1 MRLSKTQVVT
11 GLTAVMQADNP
22 ATSWNE
28 PLGAKRTTLLPL
40 AVKGYECRGLI
51 AAINGQFT
59 LDVANGSGTNVEA
72 VASSKSFGVGPANY
86 TVTAVTPGLA
96 GDNINVTVASPEA
109 GLTTTV
115 VELVGVSVTI
125 TPGAKGAMQVTGAA
139 AVNGYYS
146 PDLSDPLNKRWTI
159 YGTPLAT
166 LAASGNPY
174 SYITYTGAFWVI
186 MAINGSGVTTYLSQS
201 MPSGSSTPEGLTYG
215 APNPGSGTP
224 SVAAAVSCLNTVAQ
238 QWALNAPL
246 VALATF
252 EVDGSNVP
260 IASVGETHLEEG
272 VDAVTSTGCAGK
284 DPEGKDLIPL
294 AKLSGLEVYCMD
306 GAFTI
311 TSGTSVQALPVIGA
325 GGSFVFCSPDG
336 ITDGLLT
343 DYLVLTALSANTR
356 FGVVAVGMLDP

>member
-1 MRLSKTQVVT
+1 
-11 GLTAVMQADNP
+11 MQADGP

-40 AVKGYECRGLI
+40 AVKGYECQALI
-51 AAINGQFT
+51 AAVSGEFT
-59 LDVANGSGTNVEA
+59 LNVATGIGTNVEA
-72 VASSKSFGVGPANY
+72 VASSKSFGVAPANY
-86 TVTAVTPGLA
+86 TVTAVTPGLV
-96 GDNINVTVASPEA
+96 GDNINVTVASPGA

-115 VELVGVSVTI
+115 VELDGVSVTV

-166 LAASGNPY
+166 LMASGDPY
-174 SYITYTGAFWVI
+174 SFISYSNGFWVI
-186 MAINGSGVTTYLSQS
+186 IARNGGGLTTY
-201 MPSGSSTPEGLTYG
+201 MSGSVNSANLTPEGLTYN
-215 APNPGSGTP
+215 APNPGTGTP

-272 VDAVTSTGCAGK
+272 VDAVTSTGCDGK
-284 DPEGKDLIPL
+284 DPEGKDLQE
-294 AKLSGLEVYCMD
+294 LSALIGLEVYCMA
-306 GAFTI
+306 GTIRI
-311 TSGTSVQALPVIGA
+311 TSGDSALLTVGV
-325 GGSFVFCSPDG
+325 GGSFTFCSPTG
-336 ITDGLLT
+336 YTAGLFTDDLT
-343 DYLVLTALSANTR
+343 ILALEANTR
-356 FGVVAVGMLDP
+356 FGVVVAGYA